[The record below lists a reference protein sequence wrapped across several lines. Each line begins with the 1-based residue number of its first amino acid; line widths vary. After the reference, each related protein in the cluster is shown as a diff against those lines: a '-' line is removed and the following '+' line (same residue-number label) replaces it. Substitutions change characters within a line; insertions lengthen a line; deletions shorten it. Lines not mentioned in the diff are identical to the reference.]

1 MSATARDTELTAAE
15 RDLQNEV
22 RDFLAAELPRGSF
35 AAGLGMVGGRDPAFS
50 RKLAERGWLGMSIPK
65 EHGGAGRTAVERFI
79 VVEELLRWG
88 APVEHHW
95 NADRQ
100 IAPVL
105 ARYGTPEQRER
116 FVDPICAG
124 ELSFALGMSEPDAGS
139 DLASVAT
146 RAVKVDGGWRV
157 NGTKIWTSGAHASDW
172 FIILCR
178 TSDEPNRRDG
188 LSRLIV
194 DLHGA
199 GVTVKPIEFLDG
211 TSEFNEV
218 SMVDVFVPDEL
229 LVGEVGA
236 GWSQNVAELVYERG
250 GPERWLSPY
259 LLVERLL
266 REHGDALPDA
276 FAPIVADATAAWWT
290 MRRLSLQIA
299 RKIDRGEAPAHES
312 ALVKDIGTRFEQKLV
327 ADLLDAME
335 EELVEDAADSF
346 RGQLYTAVL
355 NSPAWTIRGG
365 TTEILRTIITRGLR

>member
-1 MSATARDTELTAAE
+1 MSATARDTELTATELA
-15 RDLQNEV
+15 LQSEV
-22 RDFLAAELPRGSF
+22 REFLAAELPRGSF
-35 AAGLGMVGGRDPAFS
+35 VPGLGMVGGRDPEFS
-50 RKLAERGWLGMSIPK
+50 RKLAQRGWLGMSIPA
-65 EHGGAGRTAVERFI
+65 EHGGAGRSAVERFI

-100 IAPVL
+100 IAPIL
-105 ARYGTPEQRER
+105 ARYGTPEQRRR

-139 DLASVAT
+139 DLAAVAT
-146 RAVKVDGGWRV
+146 RAVKVERGWRV
-157 NGTKIWTSGAHASDW
+157 NGTKIWTSGAHESDW

-178 TSDEPNRRDG
+178 TSDEEDRRQG

-194 DLHGA
+194 DLHGE

-218 SMVDVFVPDEL
+218 SMVDVFVPDDL

-259 LLVERLL
+259 LLVEQLL
-266 REHGDALPDA
+266 REHADGLPDA
-276 FAPIVADATAAWWT
+276 YAAVVADATAAWWA

-327 ADLLDAME
+327 ADLLDVAE
-335 EELVEDAADSF
+335 QDVVEDEPGSF
-346 RGQLYTAVL
+346 RGLLFAAVL
-355 NSPAWTIRGG
+355 NNPAWTLRGG

>member
-1 MSATARDTELTAAE
+1 MAATARDTELSVEELA
-15 RDLQNEV
+15 LQSEV
-22 RDFLAAELPRGSF
+22 RSFLRTELPRGSYIP
-35 AAGLGMVGGRDPAFS
+35 GLGMVGGRDPAFS
-50 RKLAERGWLGMSIPK
+50 KKLAARGWLGMSVPA
-65 EHGGAGRTAVERFI
+65 EYGGASRSAVERFV

-100 IAPVL
+100 IAPIL
-105 ARYGTPEQRER
+105 ARYGTPAQRER
-116 FVDPICAG
+116 FVGPICAG

-139 DLASVAT
+139 DLASVTT

-157 NGTKIWTSGAHASDW
+157 NGTKIWTSGAHLSDW

-178 TSDEPNRRDG
+178 TSDETDRRQG

-194 DLHGA
+194 DLHA
-199 GVTVKPIEFLDG
+199 DGVRVSPIEFLDG

-218 SMVDVFVPDEL
+218 AMEDVFVSDDL
-229 LVGEVGA
+229 LVGEVGL

-259 LLVERLL
+259 LLVEQLL
-266 REHGDALPDA
+266 REHGGA
-276 FAPIVADATAAWWT
+276 APEPYHAIVANATAAWWA

-327 ADLLDAME
+327 ADLLDAFGE
-335 EELVEDAADSF
+335 DVVEDVPDSF
-346 RGQLYTAVL
+346 RGLLFRAIL
-355 NSPAWTIRGG
+355 NNPAWTIRGG

>member
-1 MSATARDTELTAAE
+1 MATTALDTELSAE
-15 RDLQNEV
+15 ERALQREV
-22 RDFLAAELPRGSF
+22 REFLAAELPRGTF
-35 AAGLGMVGGRDPAFS
+35 TPGLGMVGGRDPQFS
-50 RKLAERGWLGMSIPK
+50 RKLAARGWLGMSIPA
-65 EHGGAGRTAVERFI
+65 EYGGAARSAVERFV

-100 IAPVL
+100 IAPIL
-105 ARYGTPEQRER
+105 ARYGTDEQRER
-116 FVDPICAG
+116 FVGPICAG

-146 RAVKVDGGWRV
+146 RATKVDGGYRV
-157 NGTKIWTSGAHASDW
+157 NGTKIWTSGAHESDW

-178 TSDEPNRRDG
+178 TSDDENRRKG

-194 DLHGA
+194 ELHGD
-199 GVTVKPIEFLDG
+199 GVTVSPIEFLDG

-218 SMVDVFVPDEL
+218 AMVDVFVPDGM
-229 LVGEVGA
+229 LVGEEGE

-259 LLVERLL
+259 LLVEQLL
-266 REHGDALPDA
+266 REHGGE
-276 FAPIVADATAAWWT
+276 APAGYEAIVADATAAWWA
-290 MRRLSLQIA
+290 MRRLSLQVA

-312 ALVKDIGTRFEQKLV
+312 ALIKDIGTRFEQKLV
-327 ADLLDAME
+327 ADLLDATDG
-335 EELVEDAADSF
+335 DALDDAPDSF
-346 RGQLYTAVL
+346 RGLLWRAVL
-355 NSPAWTIRGG
+355 SNPAWTIRGG